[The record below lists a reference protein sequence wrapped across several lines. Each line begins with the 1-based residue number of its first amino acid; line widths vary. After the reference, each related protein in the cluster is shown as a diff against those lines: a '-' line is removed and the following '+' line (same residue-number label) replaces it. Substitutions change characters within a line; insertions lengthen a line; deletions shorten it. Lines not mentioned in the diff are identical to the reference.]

1 MVLSAADLW
10 LIFSKSRRKSET
22 RERYVCV
29 GEWRICGLPSG
40 SPTLVLVPRGRPSTH
55 GWSSCTFRELPAFPR
70 AEKAGPQVPASS
82 AGAGAR
88 GGHPGSSP
96 PRPTCPT
103 LPGRLLLHTTEAST
117 RVAAPGRLGPRR
129 WALSPAAEATQL
141 AAETLLNRRGWTNS
155 FSRVSHA
162 GLVSSHPGLGR
173 YARGGSH
180 PQGPGPYRLSPCWR
194 QASRA
199 TLPGPP
205 SSPHI
210 HGPRGRG
217 PSLECGRRASPHR
230 FSPPAPPSPGAP
242 EEQSP
247 QERLRDAGA
256 SPSPSGRWK
265 PTAPEQRREAHGE
278 GQPHKPTCPM
288 DHAHGVGGAGSL
300 ESGRVASREAAGDGP
315 GATGGGSASSRSHRS
330 DKEAACAVKQRKASE
345 LGHRQGRSGS
355 GRRSLLADLVPMG
368 HTGASQAIR

>member
-22 RERYVCV
+22 RECYVCV

-103 LPGRLLLHTTEAST
+103 LPGRFLLHTTEAST

-129 WALSPAAEATQL
+129 RALSPAAEATQL

-173 YARGGSH
+173 YARGGSR

-205 SSPHI
+205 AVPTFMVLVGGDPAWNAAVEHLPIVSPLLHP
-210 HGPRGRG
+210 HHQELRKNRAPRRGSGMQGLLLPLREGGNPQPQNKEEKPTGRG
-217 PSLECGRRASPHR
+217 SHTSPRA
-230 FSPPAPPSPGAP
+230 
-242 EEQSP
+242 
-247 QERLRDAGA
+247 
-256 SPSPSGRWK
+256 RW
-265 PTAPEQRREAHGE
+265 TTHTGW
-278 GQPHKPTCPM
+278 
-288 DHAHGVGGAGSL
+288 
-300 ESGRVASREAAGDGP
+300 
-315 GATGGGSASSRSHRS
+315 GGGQ
-330 DKEAACAVKQRKASE
+330 AA
-345 LGHRQGRSGS
+345 
-355 GRRSLLADLVPMG
+355 
-368 HTGASQAIR
+368 